1 MQCLYARQG
10 MLHKFLCIISNK
22 RQPQE
27 NLAQSREGLSLRVAD
42 RMAVFSGGIVTL
54 ANMR

>member
-10 MLHKFLCIISNK
+10 MLHKFPCIISNK

-27 NLAQSREGLSLRVAD
+27 NLVQSREGLLLRVAD

-54 ANMR
+54 ANMK